1 MTCSLQDR
9 YRLYVC
15 PECGEQAQ
23 YAGWCAFCHSRLEVY
38 AVVPVERIL
47 RELDEIGP
55 PVAKEIVSRFVDRL
69 LTSSPVTE
77 RG

>member
-1 MTCSLQDR
+1 
-9 YRLYVC
+9 
-15 PECGEQAQ
+15 
-23 YAGWCAFCHSRLEVY
+23 
-38 AVVPVERIL
+38 VPVERIL
-47 RELDEIGP
+47 RELDEIGS